1 MLSPAISLYSQQPL
15 FTVIASG
22 GKALYL
28 SRNLTDWTDIVTG
41 SRLYQGD
48 RIKLDS
54 GGYLGLCC
62 TNGRTVE
69 LTSPGIFDATEL
81 SKNLASENNS
91 ITKKWTEY
99 ILNEMVTKNRTKE
112 MKTLAGVVRH
122 SLAYI
127 DKDFPASTYV
137 GDRKVEFRWY
147 PAEGAVSYIFE
158 IMNPDGRTVLMGG
171 TPDTCIT
178 VDLEELDLVP
188 GICYSWYVADDS
200 NETAVSDTGCIKVMP
215 RADMTELDEGVLE
228 LTNDLR
234 DSESPLNQMIIGSYY
249 EDKGMYKDALYH
261 YEKALEKGDGIE
273 DYRKKYILFLMRAG
287 LFRRAH
293 IMMERWNVL

>member
-1 MLSPAISLYSQQPL
+1 MRRVLRLLIFLMLMLSPAINLYPQQPL

-28 SRNLTDWTDIVTG
+28 SHNLADWTDITTG

-69 LTSPGIFDATEL
+69 LNSPGIFEAGEL
-81 SKNLASENNS
+81 SKKLAAENNS

-137 GDRKVEFRWY
+137 GGRSVEFRWF
-147 PAEGAVSYIFE
+147 PAEEATSYIFE
-158 IMNPDGRTVLMGG
+158 IMNPEGRTILMGG
-171 TPDTCIT
+171 TPDTSIT
-178 VDLEELDLVP
+178 VDLEALDLVP
-188 GICYSWYVADDS
+188 GICYSWYVSDGG
-200 NETAVSDTGCIKVMP
+200 NEAAVSDTGCIKIMP
-215 RADMTELDEGVLE
+215 RAEMIELDESLLE

-234 DSESPLNQMIIGSYY
+234 DSESPLNHMIIGSFY
-249 EDKGMYKDALYH
+249 EDKGMYTDALFH
-261 YEKALEKGDGIE
+261 YEKAIEKGSGIE
-273 DYRKKYILFLMRAG
+273 DYRKK
-287 LFRRAH
+287 
-293 IMMERWNVL
+293 